1 MLACMTFVVS
11 VSILTAGSVI
21 LALGPLG
28 INFVFVLPGAYP
40 GLVNTFDG
48 GESAAPL
55 AEGLY
60 ELLHTDEL
68 EGRLRAV
75 PDLQPGIADVGV
87 ELSPDVLARHVADAV
102 RQMLV
107 GTKAEDRVAKTNQL
121 LSVIDPANQVSTGP
135 RRLQSL
141 HRPDALKRR
150 QLRRPTT
157 LLSDSALL
165 TNGKDD
171 PNLAAEIRAEIESA
185 DSVDLLCAFIRWTG
199 IRLLDSALEGLK
211 ERGGKLRVITTTY
224 MGATERRAI
233 DHLVTQHGA
242 EVKISYETQS
252 TRLHAKAWLFRRN
265 TGFDTAYVGSSN
277 LSRAAMLD
285 GLEWNVRLSN
295 IGTPA
300 LLQKFGVTFDSYWE
314 QRAFQSY
321 DPERDAEKLDAALAR
336 NGGRSTAAPA
346 GITGLEIQPFLHQEE
361 MLEDLEAERAKGF
374 HRNLLVAATGTGKT
388 VIAALDYKALCE
400 VAGRDLSLLFVAHRK
415 EILQQSMTTY
425 RNVMQDGSFGELY
438 VGEHKPQQWKHVF
451 ASVQSL
457 SAKGISELP
466 TDRFDVVVIDE
477 FHHSAAPTYRKLID
491 HLEPQ
496 ELLGLTATPE
506 RGDGIHVADEFFA
519 GRTAS
524 ELRLWDALDA
534 DLLVPFHYFGVSDD
548 VDLSHLEWKRGSY
561 DLQQLSTLYTG
572 HSARAAKVIKEL
584 REKVTSTSDMRA
596 IGFCVSVQ
604 HAAYMAE
611 VFNRAGIASVAVS
624 GQTDDGERS
633 LALRALREREINCIF
648 AVDLFNEGLDLPQ
661 VDTILLLRPT
671 QSATIFIQQLGRGLR
686 RAPEKAVLTV
696 LDFIG
701 QQHREFRFDVR
712 YRALTGYGRKQLK
725 RAVEDEFPFLP
736 SGSQIVLDRVAKDV
750 VLSSLKAQLN
760 LNKPKLAADIKSYGE
775 ILLATYL
782 EKSGNSIKTIYKT
795 TKNSWTEYLRLAGII
810 KGLSPAEALIQGTLE
825 QLNHADEAKLLSR
838 MAALIHV
845 DDQERADAYTMLT
858 SVDAPKYLEMS
869 PREQAFARMLFYTLW
884 DDAGGF
890 ASYDEGFAHLRNY
903 PYVCHEI
910 QQVVALGARAS
921 KRTGKSLGIELAGV
935 PLLSHATYR
944 REEVLAALE
953 FGSLELGKNVS
964 HREGVAW
971 CPATSTDAFFVTLN
985 KDEGKHSATTMYKD
999 YAISQELFHWESQ
1012 NATSP
1017 TSPTG
1022 KRYLGRKDHDSQI
1035 VLFTRESAEDETG
1048 LTMPYTCLGQVDY
1061 VQHKGEKP
1069 IAITWRLQRPMPA
1082 DVFVQ
1087 AAAVAQ

>member
-1 MLACMTFVVS
+1 MN
-11 VSILTAGSVI
+11 I
-21 LALGPLG
+21 
-28 INFVFVLPGAYP
+28 
-40 GLVNTFDG
+40 FDG
-48 GESAAPL
+48 GEPAEL
-55 AEGLY
+55 LVEGLY
-60 ELLHTDEL
+60 ELLHTDDL
-68 EGRLRAV
+68 GNRLRLV
-75 PDLQPGIADVGV
+75 PELQQ
-87 ELSPDVLARHVADAV
+87 ELVQVDKEISPDVLARHVADAV
-102 RQMLV
+102 REVLK
-107 GTKAEDRVAKTNQL
+107 GIKAEDRVAKANQIL
-121 LSVIDPANQVSTGP
+121 RVIDPGNQVTTGP
-135 RRLQSL
+135 QQLQSL
-141 HRPDALKRR
+141 HRPDTLKRR

-199 IRLLDSALEGLK
+199 IRLLDSALLGLK

-233 DHLVTQHGA
+233 DHLVNEYGA

-265 TGFDTAYVGSSN
+265 TAFDTAYVGSSN
-277 LSRAAMLD
+277 LSQAAMLD

-295 IGTPA
+295 VGTPA

-314 QRAFQSY
+314 QRAFQRY
-321 DPERDAEKLDAALAR
+321 DPGLDADKLDAALAR
-336 NGGRSTAAPA
+336 NGGKFTAAPDA
-346 GITGLEIQPFLHQEE
+346 ITGLEVQPYLHQEE

-388 VIAALDYKALCE
+388 VIAGLDYKRLCE
-400 VAGRDLSLLFVAHRK
+400 AAGRDLSLLFVAHRK

-425 RNVMQDGSFGELY
+425 RNVMQDGAFGELY
-438 VGEHKPQQWKHVF
+438 VGERKPTLWKHVF

-457 SAKGISELP
+457 SAKGIDALQA
-466 TDRFDVVVIDE
+466 DRFDVVVIDE

-491 HLEPQ
+491 HLEPM

-506 RGDGIHVADEFFA
+506 RGDGIHVADEFFE

-561 DLQQLSTLYTG
+561 DLQQLSQLYTG
-572 HSARAAKVIKEL
+572 NDARAAKVIREL
-584 REKVTSTSDMRA
+584 REKVTSTADMRA

-604 HAAYMAE
+604 HAVYMAE

-624 GQTDDGERS
+624 GQTDDAERA
-633 LALRALREREINCIF
+633 LALRRLRVREINCIF

-671 QSATIFIQQLGRGLR
+671 QSSTIFIQQLGRGLR
-686 RAPEKAVLTV
+686 RAPDKAVLTV

-712 YRALTGYGRKQLK
+712 YRALTGYGRKQLAK
-725 RAVEDEFPFLP
+725 AVEDDFPFLP
-736 SGSQIVLDRVAKDV
+736 SGSHIILDRVAKDV
-750 VLSSLKAQLN
+750 VLTGLKAQLN
-760 LNKPKLAADIKSYGE
+760 LNRPSLVRDIKSYAE
-775 ILLATYL
+775 VLLAEYL
-782 EKSGNSIKTIYKT
+782 VKSGHDIKTIYRS
-795 TKNSWTEYLRLAGII
+795 TKDSWTGYLRKANLIG
-810 KGLSPAEALIQGTLE
+810 GLSPAEALIIGKLE
-825 QLNHADEAKLLSR
+825 SLSYAAEDKLLSR

-845 DDQERADAYTMLT
+845 DDQERAETYSMLV
-858 SVDAPKYLEMS
+858 SNGAPSYSELT
-869 PREQAFARMLFYTLW
+869 PREQVFAKMLFYTLW

-890 ASYDEGFAHLRNY
+890 TSYDAGFRHLRNY
-903 PYVCHEI
+903 PFVCHEI
-910 QQVVALGARAS
+910 QQLVSVAAQAS
-921 KRTGKSLGIELAGV
+921 KRAGKSLGMELAGI

-944 REEVLAALE
+944 REEILAALE
-953 FGSLELGKNVS
+953 FGSLAKGKNVS

-971 CPATSTDAFFVTLN
+971 CSETKTDAFFVTLN
-985 KDEGKHSATTMYKD
+985 KNESNHSATTMYKD
-999 YAISQELFHWESQ
+999 YAVSPELFHWESQ

-1017 TSPTG
+1017 SSPTG
-1022 KRYLGRKDHDSQI
+1022 LRYLDRASHGSQI
-1035 VLFTRESAEDETG
+1035 VLFTRDAAEDETG

-1069 IAITWRLQRPMPA
+1069 IAITWKLQRAMPA
-1082 DVFVQ
+1082 DVFAD

>member
-1 MLACMTFVVS
+1 M
-11 VSILTAGSVI
+11 
-21 LALGPLG
+21 
-28 INFVFVLPGAYP
+28 
-40 GLVNTFDG
+40 NTFNG
-48 GESAAPL
+48 GEPAEL
-55 AEGLY
+55 LVEGLY
-60 ELLHTDEL
+60 ELLHTDDLGNRLQLVPEL
-68 EGRLRAV
+68 
-75 PDLQPGIADVGV
+75 QQ
-87 ELSPDVLARHVADAV
+87 ELIQVDKEISPDVLARHVADAV
-102 RQMLV
+102 RELLN
-107 GTKAEDRVAKTNQL
+107 GTKAEERVAKTNQIL
-121 LSVIDPANQVSTGP
+121 NVIDPDNKVTTGP
-135 RRLQSL
+135 QQLQSL
-141 HRPDALKRR
+141 HRPDTLKRR

-171 PNLAAEIRAEIESA
+171 PNLAAEIRTEIESA

-199 IRLLDSALEGLK
+199 IRLLDSALQGLK

-233 DHLVTQHGA
+233 DHLVNAYGA

-277 LSRAAMLD
+277 LSQAAMLD

-300 LLQKFGVTFDSYWE
+300 LLQKFAVTFDSYWE

-321 DPERDAEKLDAALAR
+321 DPELDADKLDAALAR
-336 NGGRSTAAPA
+336 NGGKFTAAP
-346 GITGLEIQPFLHQEE
+346 GTLTGLEIQPFLHQEE

-388 VIAALDYKALCE
+388 VIAALDYKQLCE
-400 VAGRDLSLLFVAHRK
+400 VAGRELSLLFVAHRK

-425 RNVMQDGSFGELY
+425 RNVMQDGTFGELY
-438 VGEHKPQQWKHVF
+438 VGDRKPKLWKHVF

-457 SAKGISELP
+457 SAKGIGELP
-466 TDRFDVVVIDE
+466 ADRFDVVVIDE

-491 HLEPQ
+491 HLEPM

-506 RGDGIHVADEFFA
+506 RGNGIHVADVFFE

-561 DLQQLSTLYTG
+561 DLQQLSQLYTG
-572 HSARAAKVIKEL
+572 NDARAAKVIREL
-584 REKVTSTSDMRA
+584 RDKVTSTSDMRA

-604 HAAYMAE
+604 HAIYMAE
-611 VFNRAGIASVAVS
+611 VFNNAGIASVAVS
-624 GQTDDGERS
+624 GKTDDVERA
-633 LALRALREREINCIF
+633 LALKRLRKREINCIF

-671 QSATIFIQQLGRGLR
+671 QSSTIFIQQLGRGLR
-686 RAPEKAVLTV
+686 RAPDKAVLTV

-712 YRALTGYGRKQLK
+712 YRALTGYGKKQLTK
-725 RAVEDEFPFLP
+725 AVDDDFPFLP
-736 SGSQIVLDRVAKDV
+736 SGSQIVLDRVAKEV
-750 VLSSLKAQLN
+750 ILTSLKAQLK
-760 LNKPKLAADIKSYGE
+760 LNRPSLVKDVKSYAE
-775 ILLATYL
+775 VLLAEYL
-782 EKSGNSIKTIYKT
+782 AKSGNDIKTIYRS
-795 TKNSWTEYLRLAGII
+795 TKDSWTGYLRKANLIEGF
-810 KGLSPAEALIQGTLE
+810 SPAESLISGKL
-825 QLNHADEAKLLSR
+825 DELSYTAEARLLSR

-845 DDQERADAYTMLT
+845 DDQERADAYSMLA
-858 SVDAPKYLEMS
+858 SSEAPAYADLA
-869 PREQAFARMLFYTLW
+869 PREQVFARMLFYTLW

-890 ASYDEGFAHLRNY
+890 ASYDAGFTFLRSY
-903 PYVCHEI
+903 PFVCHEI
-910 QQVVALGARAS
+910 QQLVALAAKAS
-921 KRTGKSLGIELAGV
+921 KRAGKSLGMELAGI

-944 REEVLAALE
+944 REEILAALE
-953 FGSLELGKNVS
+953 FGSLQKGKNVS

-971 CPATSTDAFFVTLN
+971 CLETKTDAFFVTLN
-985 KDEGKHSATTMYKD
+985 KDEANHSAATMYKD
-999 YAISQELFHWESQ
+999 YAISPELFHWESQ

-1017 TSPTG
+1017 SSPTG
-1022 KRYLGRKDHDSQI
+1022 RRYLDRKPHGSQI
-1035 VLFTRESAEDETG
+1035 LLFTRETAEDETG

-1069 IAITWRLQRPMPA
+1069 IAITWKLQRAMPA
-1082 DVFVQ
+1082 DVFAD